1 MTRVFLFLALM
12 LSATPLQ
19 AQKRVDI
26 LRAAKG
32 TGAQTEKGFVRTL
45 TGNVLLR
52 SEKITVACDSAIHF
66 VDLDELYAYG
76 NITITTETE
85 TIRTRK
91 LFYNTQTEWSR
102 LEQGVV
108 ITRDS
113 TVLTSESVEYSF
125 DTEIA
130 QFLRPLEIRD
140 PDGMM
145 LALRGTYFAKTDSAM
160 VFGNVQVSDSTYY
173 LEADS
178 AYTNRESKSHKLF
191 GQVFLHDK
199 EEDTRLTGAYVEADS
214 TGRRLIRGDAFI
226 EQIDST
232 EADTSYIRA
241 AEILVRRDADK
252 QRTILATG
260 GVMSWSADYAT
271 LSDTTHVFEADS
283 LTLLRGSPRAWHKD
297 MQLSGASLDISF
309 RNEKIHQILAYGEP
323 SAAQLDSVTRRV
335 HQMKGDTLLLSF
347 SDGEISLFRIHPTAS
362 VLYHNHK
369 EDDTP
374 DGAIELKAQSI
385 EVVFEDGDVVDVRA
399 WTGIDGSF
407 LEESVELDTRRM
419 PGVLWEPE
427 EKPLRPATRPTPRL
441 TPAVPS

>member
-1 MTRVFLFLALM
+1 MSRILLILLMMGLA
-12 LSATPLQ
+12 APLT

-26 LRAAKG
+26 LRAARG

-52 SEKITVACDSAIHF
+52 SEKITVACDSAIHY

-76 NITITTETE
+76 AITITTETE

-102 LEQGVV
+102 LEEGVV
-108 ITRDS
+108 IERDS
-113 TVLTSESVEYSF
+113 TVLTSESVEYAF

-130 QFLRPLEIRD
+130 EFLRPLQIQD
-140 PDGMM
+140 PDGRMI
-145 LALRGTYFAKTDSAM
+145 ALRGTYFAKTDSAM
-160 VFGNVQVSDSTYY
+160 VFGDVQVSDSTYY

-178 AYTNRESKSHKLF
+178 AYTNRKTESHKLF
-191 GQVFLHDK
+191 GRVFLHDK
-199 EEDTRLTGAYVEADS
+199 DEDTRLIGAYVEADS
-214 TGRRLIRGDAFI
+214 TGRRFIRGDAFI

-232 EADTSYIRA
+232 EADTTYLRA
-241 AEILVRRDADK
+241 AEILVTRDAAK
-252 QRTILATG
+252 HRTILATG
-260 GVMSWSADYAT
+260 GVMSWSTDYAT

-297 MQLSGASLDISF
+297 MQLSGTALDIRF
-309 RNEKIHQILAYGEP
+309 RNEKIDQILAHGAP
-323 SAAQLDSVTRRV
+323 SAAQLDSVTQRV

-347 SDGEISLFRIHPTAS
+347 TDGEISLFRILPNAT

-369 EDDTP
+369 DDNTP
-374 DGAIELKAQSI
+374 DGAIELNAETI

-399 WTGIDGSF
+399 WKGIDGSF
-407 LEESVELDTRRM
+407 LEESVELTTRRM
-419 PGVLWEPE
+419 PGVTWQPE
-427 EKPLRPATRPTPRL
+427 EKPLRPTVRPTPRL
-441 TPAVPS
+441 SPPVPS

>member
-1 MTRVFLFLALM
+1 MRRSLLIVMLLLLALP
-12 LSATPLQ
+12 SH
-19 AQKRVDI
+19 AQKRVEI

-52 SEKITVACDSAIHF
+52 SDKITVACDSAIHY

-76 NITITTETE
+76 AITITTESE
-85 TIRTRK
+85 TIRTRR
-91 LFYNTQTEWSR
+91 LFYNTRTEWSL
-102 LEQGVV
+102 LERGVEIV
-108 ITRDS
+108 RDS
-113 TVLTSESVEYSF
+113 TTLTSETVEYSF

-130 QFLRPLEIRD
+130 TFERPLTIQDSE
-140 PDGMM
+140 GLL
-145 LALRGTYFAKTDSAM
+145 LAQRGTYFAKSDSAM

-178 AYTNRESKSHKLF
+178 VYTNRKSESHKLF
-191 GQVFLHDK
+191 GRVFLHDK
-199 EEDTRLTGAYVEADS
+199 EENTRLIGAYVEADS
-214 TGRRLIRGDAFI
+214 TGRRLIRGEAFI

-232 EADTSYIRA
+232 DADTTYMRA
-241 AEILVRRDADK
+241 AEILVERNADK

-283 LTLLRGSPRAWHKD
+283 LTLLRGSPRAWHKE
-297 MQLSGASLDISF
+297 MQLSGETLDIRF
-309 RNEKIHQILAYGEP
+309 RNEKIHQILAYGVP
-323 SAAQLDSVTRRV
+323 SAAQLDSVTQRV

-347 SDGEISLFRIHPTAS
+347 SDGEISLFRIHPNAT

-369 EDDTP
+369 DDNTP
-374 DGAIELKAQSI
+374 DGAIELNALSI

-399 WTGIDGSF
+399 WKGIDGSF
-407 LEESVELDTRRM
+407 LEESAELNTRRM
-419 PGVLWEPE
+419 QGVMWQPE
-427 EKPLRPATRPTPRL
+427 EKPIRPSERPTPRL
-441 TPAVPS
+441 SPPVPS

>member
-1 MTRVFLFLALM
+1 MTRVLLLLALM
-12 LSATPLQ
+12 LSTTPIL

-26 LRAAKG
+26 LRAGRG

-52 SEKITVACDSAIHF
+52 SEKITVACDSAVHY

-113 TVLTSESVEYSF
+113 TVLTSESVDYSF

-130 QFLRPLEIRD
+130 QFLRPLQIQD
-140 PDGMM
+140 PDGRM

-160 VFGNVQVSDSTYY
+160 VFGDVQVSDSTYY

-178 AYTNRESKSHKLF
+178 AYTNRKSKSHKLF
-191 GQVFLHDK
+191 GHVFLLDK
-199 EEDTRLTGAYVEADS
+199 EENTRLIGRYVEADS
-214 TGRRLIRGDAFI
+214 TGRRLIRGEAFI

-232 EADTSYIRA
+232 DADTTYMRA
-241 AEILVRRDADK
+241 AEILVRRDSTD

-260 GVMSWSADYAT
+260 GVMSWSTDYTT

-297 MQLSGASLDISF
+297 MQLSGQALDIRF
-309 RNEKIHQILAYGEP
+309 RNEKIDQILTYGAP
-323 SAAQLDSVTRRV
+323 SAAQLDSVTQRV

-347 SDGEISLFRIHPTAS
+347 VDGEISLFRIHPTAT

-369 EDDTP
+369 DDDTP
-374 DGAIELKAQSI
+374 DGAIELKALSI
-385 EVVFEDGDVVDVRA
+385 EVIFEDGDVVDVRA
-399 WTGIDGSF
+399 WKGIDGSF
-407 LEESVELDTRRM
+407 LEESAELNSRRM
-419 PGVLWEPE
+419 PGVLWQPE
-427 EKPLRPATRPTPRL
+427 EKPLRPTTRPTPRL
-441 TPAVPS
+441 SPPVPS